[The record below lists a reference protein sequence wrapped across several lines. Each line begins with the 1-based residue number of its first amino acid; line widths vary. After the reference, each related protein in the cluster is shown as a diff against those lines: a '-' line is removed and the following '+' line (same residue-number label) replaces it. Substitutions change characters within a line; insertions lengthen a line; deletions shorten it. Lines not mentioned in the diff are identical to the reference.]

1 MRKIRSREFHYGL
14 PVRITCKLSKRTL
27 LSEVVTL
34 GAMTL
39 YPAPVLSASLQ
50 DMKDPDILR

>member
-1 MRKIRSREFHYGL
+1 MRKIRSREFRYGL